1 MKKKKQGIS
10 MIVTIIIV
18 SIVIICIG
26 LIVYFLFNKNSSKK
40 DGNSSNSLETQ
51 ESVGKTSDGVAKPE
65 DYRTSTVNENEK
77 TISIDTCEN
86 KDAKICDIPSKIDG
100 ETVVSIRSKALA
112 GKQNL
117 EEVIVPGTVE
127 KIGEFAFFLNSKL
140 KKVTLNEG
148 VKEIGKKCFSQD
160 TALVEVSLPSTLKTI
175 SVCAFIYCPN
185 LERVTIPN
193 GVERIEDGAFAK
205 CEKLKEVHIPSS
217 VNFIQTRYDG
227 DSESPVFEESPNVT
241 IYAPKGSY
249 AEKYAKQENI
259 KFVAE

>member
-1 MKKKKQGIS
+1 MKKLLKKVLCLSLVAIIALFAVGCSGNENDSSGNKSESESQ
-10 MIVTIIIV
+10 IV
-18 SIVIICIG
+18 
-26 LIVYFLFNKNSSKK
+26 N
-40 DGNSSNSLETQ
+40 
-51 ESVGKTSDGVAKPE
+51 KTSDGVAKPE

-100 ETVVSIRSKALA
+100 ETVVNISNKAFA
-112 GKQNL
+112 GKQTL

-127 KIGEFAFFLNSKL
+127 KIGELSFALNNNL

-148 VKEIGKKCFSQD
+148 VKEIGMECFSQD

-175 SVCAFIYCPN
+175 SVGAFLYCIS
-185 LERVTIPN
+185 LEKVIIPN
-193 GVERIEDGAFAK
+193 GVESIEEAAFSR
-205 CEKLKEVHIPSS
+205 CEKLKEIHIPSS
-217 VNFIQTRYDG
+217 VTFIQNGSREKSSAFNYD
-227 DSESPVFEESPNVT
+227 ENVT

>member
-1 MKKKKQGIS
+1 MKIKKYLKKVLCLS
-10 MIVTIIIV
+10 LVAIIA
-18 SIVIICIG
+18 
-26 LIVYFLFNKNSSKK
+26 LFAVGCGSNENDSSGNKS
-40 DGNSSNSLETQ
+40 
-51 ESVGKTSDGVAKPE
+51 ESESQSVNKTSDGVAKPE

-100 ETVVSIRSKALA
+100 ETVVNISNKAFA
-112 GKQNL
+112 GKQTL

-127 KIGEFAFFLNSKL
+127 KIGELSFALNSNL
-140 KKVTLNEG
+140 KKVTLSEG
-148 VKEIGKKCFSQD
+148 VKTIGENCFSQD
-160 TALVEVSLPSTLKTI
+160 FALTDVKLPSTLKTI
-175 SVCAFIYCPN
+175 SVCAFVYCTN

-193 GVERIEDGAFAK
+193 GVESIEEAAFSR
-205 CEKLKEVHIPSS
+205 CEKLKEIHIPSS
-217 VNFIQTRYDG
+217 VTFIQNGSREKSSAFNYD
-227 DSESPVFEESPNVT
+227 ENVT

>member
-1 MKKKKQGIS
+1 MKVKKYLKKVLCLS
-10 MIVTIIIV
+10 LVAIIA
-18 SIVIICIG
+18 
-26 LIVYFLFNKNSSKK
+26 LFAVGCGGNENDLSGNKS
-40 DGNSSNSLETQ
+40 
-51 ESVGKTSDGVAKPE
+51 ESESQSVNKISDGVAKPE
-65 DYRTSTVNENEK
+65 DYMTLTVENDKSVEIANSQNADIK
-77 TISIDTCEN
+77 V
-86 KDAKICDIPSKIDG
+86 ADIPTEING
-100 ETVVSIRSKALA
+100 EKVVGISDYAFDNYK
-112 GKQNL
+112 NL

-148 VKEIGKKCFSQD
+148 VKEIGNDCFSQD

-175 SVCAFIYCPN
+175 SVCAFIYCTN

-193 GVERIEDGAFAK
+193 GVERIEEAAFSR
-205 CEKLKEVHIPSS
+205 CEKLKEIHIPSS
-217 VNFIQTRYDG
+217 VTFIQNGSREKSSAFNYD
-227 DSESPVFEESPNVT
+227 ENVT

>member
-51 ESVGKTSDGVAKPE
+51 ESVGKTSDGVAKQE

-148 VKEIGKKCFSQD
+148 VKEIGKNCFSQD

-175 SVCAFIYCPN
+175 SVCAFIYCTN

-193 GVERIEDGAFAK
+193 GVERIEEAAFSR
-205 CEKLKEVHIPSS
+205 CEKLKEIHIPSS
-217 VNFIQTRYDG
+217 VTFIQNDSREKSSAFNYD
-227 DSESPVFEESPNVT
+227 ENVT

>member
-65 DYRTSTVNENEK
+65 DYMTLTVENDKSVEIANSQNADIK
-77 TISIDTCEN
+77 V
-86 KDAKICDIPSKIDG
+86 ADIPTEING
-100 ETVVSIRSKALA
+100 EKVVGISDYAFDNYK
-112 GKQNL
+112 NL

-148 VKEIGKKCFSQD
+148 VKEIGNDCFSQD

-185 LERVTIPN
+185 LERITIPN
-193 GVERIEDGAFAK
+193 GVERIENGAFAK

-217 VNFIQTRYDG
+217 VNFIQTRHDG

>member
-65 DYRTSTVNENEK
+65 DYMTLTVENDKSVEIANSQNADIK
-77 TISIDTCEN
+77 V
-86 KDAKICDIPSKIDG
+86 ADIPTEING
-100 ETVVSIRSKALA
+100 EKVVGISDYAFDNYK
-112 GKQNL
+112 NL

-148 VKEIGKKCFSQD
+148 VKEIGKNCFSQD

-175 SVCAFIYCPN
+175 SVCAFIYCTN

-193 GVERIEDGAFAK
+193 GVERIEEAAFSR
-205 CEKLKEVHIPSS
+205 CEKLKEIHIPSS
-217 VNFIQTRYDG
+217 VTFIQNDSREKSSAFNYD
-227 DSESPVFEESPNVT
+227 ENVT

>member
-65 DYRTSTVNENEK
+65 DYMTLTVENDKSVEIANSQNADIK
-77 TISIDTCEN
+77 V
-86 KDAKICDIPSKIDG
+86 ADIPTEING
-100 ETVVSIRSKALA
+100 EKVVGISDYAFDNYK
-112 GKQNL
+112 NL

-148 VKEIGKKCFSQD
+148 VKEIGKECFSQD

-175 SVCAFIYCPN
+175 SVGAFLYCPN

-193 GVERIEDGAFAK
+193 GVERIEEAAFSR
-205 CEKLKEVHIPSS
+205 CEKLKEIHIPSS
-217 VNFIQTRYDG
+217 VTFIQNDSREKSSAFNYD
-227 DSESPVFEESPNVT
+227 ENVT

>member
-1 MKKKKQGIS
+1 MKKLLKK
-10 MIVTIIIV
+10 VLCLTLVAIIA
-18 SIVIICIG
+18 
-26 LIVYFLFNKNSSKK
+26 LFAVGCGGNENDLSGNKS
-40 DGNSSNSLETQ
+40 
-51 ESVGKTSDGVAKPE
+51 ESESQSVNKTSDGVAKPE

-100 ETVVSIRSKALA
+100 ETVVNISNKAFA
-112 GKQNL
+112 GKQTL

-127 KIGEFAFFLNSKL
+127 KIGELSFALNHNL

-148 VKEIGKKCFSQD
+148 VKEIGMECFSQD

-175 SVCAFIYCPN
+175 TVGAFLYCVS
-185 LERVTIPN
+185 LEKVIIPN
-193 GVERIEDGAFAK
+193 GVESIEEAAFSR
-205 CEKLKEVHIPSS
+205 CEKLKEIHIPSS
-217 VNFIQTRYDG
+217 VTFIQNGSREKSSAFNYD
-227 DSESPVFEESPNVT
+227 ENVT

>member
-26 LIVYFLFNKNSSKK
+26 LTVYFLFNKNSSKK

-65 DYRTSTVNENEK
+65 DYMTLTVENDKSVEIANSQNADIK
-77 TISIDTCEN
+77 V
-86 KDAKICDIPSKIDG
+86 ADIPTEING
-100 ETVVSIRSKALA
+100 EKVVGISDYAFDNYK
-112 GKQNL
+112 NL

-148 VKEIGKKCFSQD
+148 VKEIGMKCFSQD

-175 SVCAFIYCPN
+175 SVCAFIYCTN

-193 GVERIEDGAFAK
+193 GVERIEEAAFSR
-205 CEKLKEVHIPSS
+205 CEKLKEIHIPSS
-217 VNFIQTRYDG
+217 VTFIQNDSREKSSAFNYD
-227 DSESPVFEESPNVT
+227 ENVT